1 MAPRGEVGFG
11 AESVPP
17 TMADSEDT
25 YDCETCG
32 ASVAVA
38 DARRSE
44 PFGDLD
50 PDAWQTLDCPRCG
63 DRLATVFVG
72 GE

>member
-1 MAPRGEVGFG
+1 
-11 AESVPP
+11 
-17 TMADSEDT
+17 MADPEDT

-38 DARRSE
+38 DARRAE

-50 PDAWQTLDCPRCG
+50 PDAWQTLNCPDCG
-63 DRLATVFVG
+63 DRLATVFVRD
-72 GE
+72 E

>member
-1 MAPRGEVGFG
+1 MPD
-11 AESVPP
+11 P
-17 TMADSEDT
+17 EDT
-25 YDCETCG
+25 HACETCG
-32 ASVAVA
+32 ATVSVA

-50 PDAWQTLDCPRCG
+50 PNTWQTLNCPHCG

-72 GE
+72 DE

>member
-1 MAPRGEVGFG
+1 
-11 AESVPP
+11 
-17 TMADSEDT
+17 MADSEDT

-32 ASVAVA
+32 ARVAAA

-50 PDAWQTLDCPRCG
+50 PETWQTLDCPDCG

-72 GE
+72 DE

>member
-1 MAPRGEVGFG
+1 M
-11 AESVPP
+11 
-17 TMADSEDT
+17 TDSEDT

-32 ASVAVA
+32 ARVAVA

-50 PDAWQTLDCPRCG
+50 PETWQTLNCPHCG
-63 DRLATVFVG
+63 DRLATVLVG
-72 GE
+72 DE

>member
-1 MAPRGEVGFG
+1 VAPRGEVGFG
-11 AESVPP
+11 DESVSP
-17 TMADSEDT
+17 TMVDPEDT

-50 PDAWQTLDCPRCG
+50 PATWQTLNCPHCG
-63 DRLATVFVG
+63 DRLATVLVG
-72 GE
+72 DE

>member
-1 MAPRGEVGFG
+1 MAPRGEVRFG
-11 AESVPP
+11 DAPVHP
-17 TMADSEDT
+17 TMPDPEDT
-25 YDCETCG
+25 HACETCG
-32 ASVAVA
+32 ATVSVA

-50 PDAWQTLDCPRCG
+50 PNTWQTLNCPHCG

-72 GE
+72 DE